1 MNRILLI
8 MAIAVLAG
16 CIAIPE
22 PYPFKSV
29 TYRLDRN
36 SQEWTKE
43 DCTTNSVTQM
53 PIELET
59 VCYKEKITE
68 LPPGVTKTKAL

>member
-1 MNRILLI
+1 MNRLLLI

-16 CIAIPE
+16 CMPAITTPLIE
-22 PYPFKSV
+22 TV
-29 TYRLDRN
+29 TYRFDRD

-43 DCTTNSVTQM
+43 ECTANRDEHRPSV
-53 PIELET
+53 LEM